1 MKKTIFN
8 GSFGWLSTLCLLMS
22 SSAFAYGGWGV
33 IVFNPQTGAW
43 GAAHGAYSRADAETN
58 AMTACGS
65 DCANVDPAS
74 LENRQSVLRE
84 TFGLNAWIA
93 FASDGKGHYGT
104 AGVKDPQQNQEVHSS
119 QANAEASALQN
130 CSNNGA
136 NNCTIVRSLVSYDNQ
151 DDVDG
156 TVAQ

>member
-1 MKKTIFN
+1 MKTIFK
-8 GSFGWLSTLCLLMS
+8 GSYGWLSALCLLMS

-33 IVFNPQTGAW
+33 IVFNPQTGSW
-43 GAAHGAYSRADAETN
+43 GAAHGASSRADAENT
-58 AMTACGS
+58 AMAACGS

-93 FASDGKGHYGT
+93 FASDGNGHLGT
-104 AGVKDPQQNQEVHSS
+104 AGTSDSQANAVIHSS
-119 QANAEASALQN
+119 QANAEASAVQN
-130 CSNNGA
+130 CSANGKY
-136 NNCTIVRSLVSYDNQ
+136 NCSVVRSLASYDNQ

-156 TVAQ
+156 TVAH